1 LSGSNECETQKW
13 IDLILTM
20 TGARTKLHQMLDQ
33 FKDHMKMI
41 QEELLPKIK
50 K

>member
-20 TGARTKLHQMLDQ
+20 TGASSKLDQMLDQ
-33 FKDHMKMI
+33 FQGQMKTL
-41 QEELLPKIK
+41 QEEVLPKIK